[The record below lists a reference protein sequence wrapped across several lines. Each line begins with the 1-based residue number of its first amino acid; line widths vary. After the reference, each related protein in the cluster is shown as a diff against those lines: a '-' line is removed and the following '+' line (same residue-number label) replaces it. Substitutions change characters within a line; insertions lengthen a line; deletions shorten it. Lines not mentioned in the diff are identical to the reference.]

1 MATLVSVLKKIETED
16 ETKYYANYSHSKAE
30 IIINES
36 DIDDNL
42 FNSVYT
48 TVISNIKKSLRKGW
62 GWIIDSAI

>member
-16 ETKYYANYSHSKAE
+16 ETKYYANYSHSKTE
-30 IIINES
+30 TIINES

-48 TVISNIKKSLRKGW
+48 AVISNIKKSLRKG
-62 GWIIDSAI
+62 

>member
-16 ETKYYANYSHSKAE
+16 ETKYHANYSHSKAE

-48 TVISNIKKSLRKGW
+48 AVISNIKKSLRKGW